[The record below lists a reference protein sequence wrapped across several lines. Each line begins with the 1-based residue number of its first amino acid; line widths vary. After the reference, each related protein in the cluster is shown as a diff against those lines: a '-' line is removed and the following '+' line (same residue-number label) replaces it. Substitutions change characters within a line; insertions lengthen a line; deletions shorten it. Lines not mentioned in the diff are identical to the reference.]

1 MLNAERRQ
9 YILETLQS
17 NGRVVASELSA
28 GLKVSE
34 DTIRRDLRELA
45 EAGLLQRVH
54 GGALALSPALGG
66 YAVRQQQA
74 PSAKARIGR
83 AAAELIRDGQVVLLD
98 GGTSVLEVAHHLP
111 PELRA
116 TIITP
121 SPPIAVALSEH
132 PHVEVIVLGGQL
144 YKHSVVAIGAATM
157 EALSMVR
164 ADLFILGVGGLHP
177 EVGIS
182 TGNLEEG
189 HVKRMMINRSAE
201 VVALVSAEKINT
213 AAPYIVGPLTD
224 LTHIVTEQNVPE
236 VVLTPYQAL
245 GITILRV

>member
-1 MLNAERRQ
+1 M
-9 YILETLQS
+9 
-17 NGRVVASELSA
+17 V
-28 GLKVSE
+28 
-34 DTIRRDLRELA
+34 
-45 EAGLLQRVH
+45 
-54 GGALALSPALGG
+54 
-66 YAVRQQQA
+66 
-74 PSAKARIGR
+74 
-83 AAAELIRDGQVVLLD
+83 
-98 GGTSVLEVAHHLP
+98 EVAHHLHP
-111 PELRA
+111 DLRA

-121 SPPIAVALSEH
+121 SPPVAVALIEH
-132 PHVEVIVLGGQL
+132 EHVEVIVLGGQL

-201 VVALVSAEKINT
+201 VVALASADKINT

-224 LTHIVTEQNVPE
+224 LTHIVTEQSVPE
-236 VVLTPYQAL
+236 AILAPYRKL
-245 GITILRV
+245 GITIIRV